1 MSVVHLILLA
11 KAVDE
16 QQKRTAARISKT
28 TQEQSKQKRNEPVWV
43 DSYYDNSDDI
53 ENFLENVLE
62 ADADAAKLF
71 LLLEECKK
79 QIDEEDY
86 QTILREVQNI
96 CSEYE
101 EQNKLLHEAI
111 ISLKVAGIKIDKSE
125 TAEKYYC
132 SKKVE
137 DGQGFRN
144 YGTYDYSFTSHYMIF
159 NGMPLTKEMIESN
172 TNQFQI
178 DLEQFN
184 QENPNLDEQLTELT
198 AKITKQKRNLK
209 YNPFNREKKQ
219 AILDDMLKL
228 ETELKE
234 KIEYRTTL
242 ENNSKAFASLNPVQK
257 QALISYLNQ
266 VEICI
271 AISKHL
277 GATINSNYNIRYDHD
292 TNTTNA
298 KRNVNQRI
306 IERAAEQSEFTV
318 EEIENIIE
326 RIRET
331 IKKNEVSF
339 MRYKRLNRK
348 KSYHHPTTPESMFA
362 AKYFDEIY
370 QEKRKSKKH

>member
-1 MSVVHLILLA
+1 MSIIHLVLLA
-11 KAVDE
+11 KAVEE
-16 QQKRTAARISKT
+16 QQKRTGAKQSS
-28 TQEQSKQKRNEPVWV
+28 TQSQNKQRKNEPVWV

-62 ADADAAKLF
+62 ADADATKLF

-86 QTILREVQNI
+86 QTIIREVQNI

-101 EQNKLLHEAI
+101 EQDKLLHEAI
-111 ISLKVAGIKIDKSE
+111 ISLKVAGIKPDKTE
-125 TAEKYYC
+125 PRDVYYC

-137 DGQGFRN
+137 DGHGFGN
-144 YGTYDYSFTSHYMIF
+144 YGTYSYDFTTHYTIF

-172 TNQFQI
+172 TNHFQI
-178 DLEQFN
+178 DLDKFN
-184 QENPNLDEQLTELT
+184 QENPNLDEQLAELT
-198 AKITKQKRNLK
+198 LKITKQKRNLK

-219 AILDDMLKL
+219 ALLDDMLKL

-234 KIEYRTTL
+234 KIESRTTL
-242 ENNSKAFASLNPVQK
+242 ENQSKTFSSLNPVQK